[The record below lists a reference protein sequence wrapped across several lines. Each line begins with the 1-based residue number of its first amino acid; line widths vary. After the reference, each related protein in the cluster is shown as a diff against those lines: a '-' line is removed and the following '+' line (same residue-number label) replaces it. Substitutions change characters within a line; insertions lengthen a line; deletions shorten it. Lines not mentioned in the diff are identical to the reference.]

1 MPLALVVRENKQLVI
16 EELELPKYGPKD
28 LLIKVTH
35 VAQNPTDWKHVHFG
49 FAKPGSIVGCDF
61 AGEVAEVGIEAKG
74 LAYVPIRLKLLQ

>member
-1 MPLALVVRENKQLVI
+1 MPLALVIHDNKKLVI
-16 EELELPKYGPKD
+16 EELDLPKYGPND

-61 AGEVAEVGIEAKG
+61 SGEVVEVGEEATESK
-74 LAYVPIRLKLLQ
+74 